1 MELQMNQTQGHQTE
15 SKFGIYHRS
24 ILTRKIV
31 LKINQVGRQ
40 LKQNLEKMVV
50 KETEGKCIP
59 EGYIRPNSVNILEYS
74 SGNVCGQN
82 VAFTVM
88 FECLVC
94 HPVANMIVD
103 CICTEI
109 TLGGIH
115 AEVRTD
121 GAVPM
126 IVFMMT
132 DHNYSNK
139 LFGEVKEGMRMQA
152 KILGIRFEL
161 NDPYIT
167 AVGQLVDPNY
177 KEKKKPMNTGKP
189 KLRIEEDVDDE
200 L

>member
-1 MELQMNQTQGHQTE
+1 MEGGEQN
-15 SKFGIYHRS
+15 KYGIYHRS
-24 ILTRKIV
+24 ILTRKVV
-31 LKINQVGRQ
+31 LKINEVGRQ
-40 LKQNLEKMVV
+40 LKSNLEKMVV

-59 EGYIRPNSVNILEYS
+59 EGYIRPNSVNIIEYS
-74 SGNVCGQN
+74 SGDVNRQN
-82 VAFTVM
+82 IVFTVM

-103 CICTEI
+103 CVCTEI

-121 GAVPM
+121 GSVPM

-132 DHNYSNK
+132 DHNYLNR
-139 LFGEVKEGMRMQA
+139 LFSEVKEGMRIQA

-177 KEKKKPMNTGKP
+177 KEKKKVSNKGKP
-189 KLRIEEDVDDE
+189 SLNIRDEEADIEE

>member
-1 MELQMNQTQGHQTE
+1 MEGGDQN
-15 SKFGIYHRS
+15 KYGIYHRS
-24 ILTRKIV
+24 ILTRKVV
-31 LKINQVGRQ
+31 LKINEVGRQ
-40 LKQNLEKMVV
+40 LKSNLEKMVV

-59 EGYIRPNSVNILEYS
+59 EGYIRPNSVNIIEYS
-74 SGNVCGQN
+74 SGDVNRQN
-82 VAFTVM
+82 IVFTVM

-103 CICTEI
+103 CVCTEI

-121 GAVPM
+121 GSVPM

-132 DHNYSNK
+132 DHNYLNR
-139 LFGEVKEGMRMQA
+139 LFSEVKEGMRIQA

-177 KEKKKPMNTGKP
+177 KEKKKVSNKGKP
-189 KLRIEEDVDDE
+189 SLNIRDEEEIEE